1 MSPDISIIVNEIRE
15 SHIKTL
21 DELEKKYPEELK
33 AYPVLLKNV
42 FNSNFE
48 WKIYDNMMHTKS
60 CIDNS
65 DLSFEKGSELVG
77 QELVDKFVKPLL
89 PS

>member
-1 MSPDISIIVNEIRE
+1 MSPDISFIVNEVRE
-15 SHIKTL
+15 GKLKTIE
-21 DELEKKYPEELK
+21 DLEMKYPNELK

-42 FNSNFE
+42 FNTNFE

-60 CIDNS
+60 RVDKNDISLDKAS
-65 DLSFEKGSELVG
+65 EKIGGV
-77 QELVDKFVKPLL
+77 LVDKYVKPLL